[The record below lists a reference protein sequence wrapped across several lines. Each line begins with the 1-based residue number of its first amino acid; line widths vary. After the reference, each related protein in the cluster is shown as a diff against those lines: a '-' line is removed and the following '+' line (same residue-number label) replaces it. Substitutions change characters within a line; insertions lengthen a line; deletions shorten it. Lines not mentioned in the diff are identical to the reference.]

1 MNEKEILILTGAGF
15 GQDMGLPLENEIIK
29 IGSEACKV
37 LKPEL
42 IEKLTEEWKLIDS
55 VHSFENYSFEQLL
68 TKIMLEEQSI
78 IRPYEER
85 LKIFYI
91 KLAIFEILVQSLKEP
106 LLKDLQKQ
114 YVQFLKLY
122 KDYAYFATLNYDYLI
137 EKYLIAENI
146 PWHYGI
152 DFDQVSP
159 MGGKFYV
166 KGENRNFLNVFIY
179 LKLHGSFNWHICPN
193 CNTTRLTDLN
203 RFGVSGE
210 LFSKSFFVQAC
221 TKCKSN
227 HGQFDMQPLIIP
239 PSLIKYYNSQIFLN
253 LWFKFNQI
261 LKHVKK
267 IIIIGCSVRD
277 EDTVLINSLYNLA
290 HKNPDLEEIV
300 LINPDPEVQEKVK
313 NYTKSKVRLIRSL
326 ELFLGMH

>member
-1 MNEKEILILTGAGF
+1 MNKKEILILTGAGF
-15 GQDMGLPLENEIIK
+15 GKDMGLPLENEIIRTG
-29 IGSEACKV
+29 IEACKV
-37 LKPEL
+37 LEPEL
-42 IEKLTEEWKLIDS
+42 IEKLNEEWKLIDS

-85 LKIFYI
+85 LKIFDI
-91 KLAIFEILVQSLKEP
+91 KLAILKILVNSLIKPLSKE
-106 LLKDLQKQ
+106 LHIQ
-114 YVQFLKLY
+114 YVQFLNLY
-122 KDYAYFATLNYDYLI
+122 KDCAYFATLNYD
-137 EKYLIAENI
+137 YLIAENI

-159 MGGKFYV
+159 MGKNFYV
-166 KGENRNFLNVFIY
+166 KGEKRSFPNVFIY

-193 CNTTRLTDLN
+193 CNTTRLTDLDC
-203 RFGVSGE
+203 FGVSGE

-227 HGQFDMQPLIIP
+227 NGQFDMQPLIVP

-267 IIIIGCSVRD
+267 IIIIGCSIRD
-277 EDTVLINSLYNLA
+277 EDTVLISSLYNLVY
-290 HKNPDLEEIV
+290 KNPDLEEIV
-300 LINPDPEVQEKVK
+300 LINPDPEIQVKIK
-313 NYTKSKVRLIRSL
+313 NYTKVNVRQIQSL
-326 ELFLGMH
+326 ENFLGMH